1 MTTLKKAVVVLP
13 VFLLMCM
20 IILPPMVRAGTTGKI
35 AGIVEDSK
43 SGEAIPGATVRV
55 EGTDFVTQ
63 TDADGEYYFLNLPAG
78 VYNLSVTMMGF
89 GELEKQDV
97 RVLLDL
103 TTPVDFEIQ
112 QVDMPL
118 KRQIKVYAERDPIQ
132 RDLTA
137 SRSIVT
143 SDRMAEIPNSVT
155 VQAILAN
162 MSGTVVDR
170 DNGFHVRGGRDGQ
183 VSYTYEGFSVQDPF
197 YDIAGIRIMP
207 DALEELNLTS
217 GGFTAE
223 YGEAMSGVVNA
234 VTKEGSRNYHGKI
247 KMYDGYTRPWDVST
261 GSFEGLT
268 RTNNN
273 TVSYNLSGPIPMLSS
288 KTATFF
294 VASEWLRNDGYLPH
308 NKGESWT
315 HTAKL
320 NWQPTPN
327 MKLTGI
333 GSLYRNEYQNYFHRD
348 VNGISYDFNLDGLSK
363 TKKNADLWGLKG
375 NYNLS
380 SNSILSFSFNHFYTE
395 SKTAPESLF
404 DTYWDQW
411 PGYSVNDSGVYNG
424 TIDDNNYLASSDY
437 YWIGYTTGND
447 FDPTYVHRIA
457 KYNAFSSTVTSQIN
471 REHQFRLGGELRDYR
486 INWDAKQFYNDQPY
500 GEKYAQS
507 PVVAMAYFQDKM
519 ETRDFVINV
528 GMRWDYF
535 NSEVDYWNNVIQKNY
550 RIKSKS
556 KSYVSPRLGVSHP
569 VSENS
574 VIRFNYGYY
583 YQAPTYQYMYTNI
596 QADQN
601 QGIPIFGYP
610 DLQDERTISYELGLN
625 QMINEDYRLDVTA
638 YYKDIDNLISARP
651 VYRDDGSLV
660 PSNSGYP
667 IAMYSNDDYG
677 SVQGLDITF
686 EKIGRGNFSGSFIY
700 SYMVARGNA
709 SNSTEAYYSFIVD
722 TSTVLPVQEY
732 PLDFDQRHTATLNLS
747 YRVPRDWKGR
757 AFGMNIPGAWGL
769 NFLGRYGS
777 GMPYN
782 VLDESGRQVGVNEG
796 RLPSNYTVD
805 MRFYKN
811 LFMPRTDSYFSFF
824 VEVDN
829 LFDRRN
835 VIDVYGNT
843 GRPDVDRNINDVIGT
858 TAEETQAKRELYTLF
873 AKDPTH
879 YSKPRT
885 IRLGLEYNF

>member
-1 MTTLKKAVVVLP
+1 LTTFKKAIVVLP
-13 VFLLMCM
+13 VLILSCM
-20 IILPPMVRAGTTGKI
+20 IILPPLVRASTTGKI
-35 AGIVEDSK
+35 AGIVEDGK
-43 SGEAIPGATVRV
+43 TGDPIPGATVRV

-63 TDADGEYYFLNLPAG
+63 TDTDGEYFFLNLPAG
-78 VYNLSVTMMGF
+78 TYDLSVTMMGF
-89 GELEKQDV
+89 GEVEKQDI

-112 QVDMPL
+112 QVDIPL

-143 SDRMAEIPNSVT
+143 SDRMAEIPNSVN
-155 VQAILAN
+155 VQAILSN

-183 VSYTYEGFSVQDPF
+183 VTYLYEGFSVQDPF
-197 YDIAGIRIMP
+197 FNMMGIRIMP

-234 VTKEGSRNYHGKI
+234 VTKEGTRDYHGKI
-247 KMYDGYTRPWDVST
+247 KMYDGYSRPWDVNT
-261 GSFEGLT
+261 GTFGNLS

-273 TVSYNLSGPIPMLSS
+273 TVSYSLSGPVPLVTSRR
-288 KTATFF
+288 ATFF
-294 VASEWLRNDGYLPH
+294 VASEWLRDDTYLPH

-327 MKLTGI
+327 LKLTGI
-333 GSLYRNEYQNYFHRD
+333 GSLYNLEDQVYYHRD
-348 VNGISYDFNLDGLSK
+348 VNDKSYDFNLDGLGL
-363 TKKNADLWGLKG
+363 TRREANLWGLKG

-380 SNSILSFSFNHFYTE
+380 SKTILSFAFNHFYTE

-411 PGYSVNDSGVYNG
+411 PGYSVNESGVYNG
-424 TIDDNNYLASSDY
+424 TIDDDNYLASEDY
-437 YWIGYTTGND
+437 YWIGYTSDDD
-447 FDPTYVHRIA
+447 FDPTFVRRVA
-457 KYNAFSSTVTSQIN
+457 KYNGFSSTVTSQVN
-471 REHQFRLGGELRDYR
+471 KNNQVRFGGELRDYS
-486 INWDAKQFYNDQPY
+486 IDWDAKQFYNDQPY
-500 GEKYAQS
+500 GEKYSQS
-507 PVVAMAYFQDKM
+507 PVVAMFYLQDKM
-519 ETRDFVINV
+519 ETRDFVINM
-528 GMRWDYF
+528 GLRWDYF
-535 NSEVDYWNNVIQKNY
+535 DSEVEYWNNVKY
-550 RIKSKS
+550 KDFKVKSTS
-556 KSYVSPRLGVSHP
+556 KSYLSPRLGVSHP
-569 VSENS
+569 ISENAM
-574 VIRFNYGYY
+574 IRFNYGYY
-583 YQAPTYQYMYTNI
+583 YQSPTYQYMYTNL
-596 QADQN
+596 QADEY
-601 QGIPIFGYP
+601 QGLPIFGYP
-610 DLQDERTISYELGLN
+610 DLENERTISYELGLN

-651 VYRDDGSLV
+651 VYKEDGTLELSPSL
-660 PSNSGYP
+660 YP
-667 IAMYSNDDYG
+667 IALYSNDDYG
-677 SVQGLDITF
+677 SVQGLDITI
-686 EKIGRGNFSGSFIY
+686 ERIAKGNFSGSFIY
-700 SYMVARGNA
+700 SYMIARGNA
-709 SNSTEAYYSFIVD
+709 SHSLEAYYSFIVD
-722 TSTVLPVQEY
+722 TSTALPVQEY

-747 YRVPRDWKGR
+747 YRVPREWQGR
-757 AFGMNIPGAWGL
+757 LLGMNIPGAWGL
-769 NFLGRYGS
+769 NMLGRYGS

-796 RLPSNYTVD
+796 RLPANYTVD

-811 LFMPRTDSYFSFF
+811 LFVPRTDTYFSFF

-843 GRPDVDRNINDVIGT
+843 GRADIDRNLSTVTGT
-858 TAEETQAKRELYTLF
+858 TPEETEEKRALYALF